1 MGGQQLTEMRLEALN
16 RQISYVAQED
26 YLFPTSLLEN
36 IRIGRPDATD
46 AEVLEAAE
54 KAQCTEFF
62 AQLPQGIH
70 SMAGEAGKQLSGGQ
84 RQRIA
89 LARAIL
95 KDAPIVVLDEATA
108 YADPENEKKMEAAI
122 AQLVKGKTL
131 LVIAHK
137 LPAIRNADQIYVL
150 EHGRLIATG
159 THAELL
165 ASCGAYQK
173 LWQAAQDSAA
183 WNVAAERE
191 AT

>member
-70 SMAGEAGKQLSGGQ
+70 SMAGEAGKRRSDL
-84 RQRIA
+84 
-89 LARAIL
+89 RAGTW
-95 KDAPIVVLDEATA
+95 TA
-108 YADPENEKKMEAAI
+108 DRHWHP
-122 AQLVKGKTL
+122 
-131 LVIAHK
+131 
-137 LPAIRNADQIYVL
+137 
-150 EHGRLIATG
+150 
-159 THAELL
+159 
-165 ASCGAYQK
+165 CGAFGK
-173 LWQAAQDSAA
+173 LWSVPEIMAGSTGQC
-183 WNVAAERE
+183 
-191 AT
+191 

>member
-89 LARAIL
+89 LAQAARHSKRRSDLRAGTW
-95 KDAPIVVLDEATA
+95 TA
-108 YADPENEKKMEAAI
+108 DRHWHP
-122 AQLVKGKTL
+122 
-131 LVIAHK
+131 
-137 LPAIRNADQIYVL
+137 
-150 EHGRLIATG
+150 
-159 THAELL
+159 
-165 ASCGAYQK
+165 CGAFGK
-173 LWQAAQDSAA
+173 LWSVPEIMAGSTGQC
-183 WNVAAERE
+183 
-191 AT
+191 